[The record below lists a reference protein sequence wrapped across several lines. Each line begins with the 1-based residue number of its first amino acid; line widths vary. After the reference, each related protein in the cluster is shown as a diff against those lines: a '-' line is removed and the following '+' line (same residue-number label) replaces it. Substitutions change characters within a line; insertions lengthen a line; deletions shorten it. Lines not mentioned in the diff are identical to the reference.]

1 MLTGVRL
8 RAGADPLPP
17 QVITDQFALG
27 MFRTM
32 SREEQLATT
41 SFSQQPCGGTITAGG
56 VTTAAPRS
64 TDLDWETVVVA
75 PVLNRDRP
83 LLHRG
88 VLDAAHLSALRNL
101 DVAPLVPSFA
111 RALDIA
117 WPVQA
122 TVSVLAETPVAV
134 VPDAAVVGL
143 VPDASSERFDT
154 QVSAIDVARR
164 LSAQGARS
172 SVVEQ
177 WELA

>member
-1 MLTGVRL
+1 MGVVEL
-8 RAGADPLPP
+8 YWLSY
-17 QVITDQFALG
+17 LY
-27 MFRTM
+27 
-32 SREEQLATT
+32 
-41 SFSQQPCGGTITAGG
+41 
-56 VTTAAPRS
+56 
-64 TDLDWETVVVA
+64 
-75 PVLNRDRP
+75 RP